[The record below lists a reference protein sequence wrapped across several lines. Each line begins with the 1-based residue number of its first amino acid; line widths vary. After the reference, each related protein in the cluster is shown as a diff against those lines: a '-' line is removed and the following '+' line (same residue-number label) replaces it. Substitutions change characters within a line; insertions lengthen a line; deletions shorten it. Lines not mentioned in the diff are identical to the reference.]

1 MPNTVSPARGAA
13 ARCGILLGAL
23 ALALTSF
30 GAAAAEGPDPDRYI
44 VKFHAGKVPH
54 GLALLRG
61 ASAEVLVEL
70 GPQDAVAARIPPQAL
85 RGLQNHP
92 SIEYIERDPPR
103 YPMAETVPYGI
114 TMVQADSAAGLAPGI
129 YTRKVCVID
138 SGYDLG
144 HEDLPGSSRAGGLNS
159 GWSNDGCGHGT
170 HVAGTIAALGG
181 NAKGVVGVIGGDK
194 VQLDII
200 KVFGDNCSWSYA
212 SNTLHA
218 ANQCEANGANVINM
232 SLGCSSSGGGPFGC
246 SSTTESNGF
255 QALYDKGVLLVAA
268 AGNDGSTRK
277 SYPASYASVISV
289 AAVDSAKVVASFSQK
304 NDAVELAAPGVAVR
318 STVPRNTGKNESL
331 AVAGA
336 GYEAIAMEG
345 SPDLTR
351 SGNLVSCGLGSSTCT
366 GATGA
371 TCLIERGGNSFA
383 EKVLNC
389 QNGGGVAAVIYNNAD
404 GLFSGTMGTAVTGI
418 PSVGISRA
426 DGLALVAGKLGSS
439 ATVSVSPGHYAYFDG
454 TSMATPHV
462 AGVAALV
469 WTHNPAWTNSQIRQ
483 ALRDSAEDLGAA
495 GKDNSYGYGL
505 VRATAAKDLLAG
517 GGGGDNGGGG
527 GDNGGGSCTLA
538 PVGAACTVAGDC
550 CSNKCTGKAGAK
562 TCK

>member
-1 MPNTVSPARGAA
+1 MPNLFFPARGAA

-23 ALALTSF
+23 ALALASF
-30 GAAAAEGPDPDRYI
+30 SAGAADGPDPDRYI

-54 GLALLRG
+54 GLAVLRG

-85 RGLQNHP
+85 KGLQHHP

-114 TMVQADSAAGLAPGI
+114 TMVQADSASGLMPGAS
-129 YTRKVCVID
+129 TRKVCVID

-144 HEDLPGSSRAGGLNS
+144 HEDLPGTARVSGLGTT
-159 GWSNDGCGHGT
+159 GWDTDGCGHGT

-181 NAKGVVGVIGGDK
+181 NGKGVVGVIGGDR
-194 VQLDII
+194 VHVYNV
-200 KVFGDNCSWSYA
+200 KVFGDNCKWSYA
-212 SNTLHA
+212 SNTLDA
-218 ANQCEANGANVINM
+218 ANQCEKVGANVINM
-232 SLGCSSSGGGPFGC
+232 SLGCTSSGGGPFGC
-246 SSTTESNGF
+246 SSSTESNGF
-255 QALYDKGVLLVAA
+255 KALYDKGILLVAA

-277 SYPASYASVISV
+277 SYPASYDSVISV

-331 AVAGA
+331 AVAGT

-351 SGNLVSCGLGSSTCT
+351 TGNLFNCGAATSACT

-371 TCLIERGGNSFA
+371 TCLIERGTNTFA

-389 QNGGGVAAVIYNNAD
+389 QAGGGVAAVIYNNAD
-404 GLFSGTMGTAVTGI
+404 GLFSGTMGTTATLI

-426 DGLALVAGKLGSS
+426 DGITLRGSTAS
-439 ATVSVSPGHYAYFDG
+439 ATVAVSPGHYAYFDG

-462 AGVAALV
+462 AGVAALI
-469 WTHNPAWTNSQIRQ
+469 WTHNPAWSNVQIRQ

-495 GKDNSYGYGL
+495 GKDNSYGFGL
-505 VRATAAKDLLAG
+505 VRAAAAKDLLAG
-517 GGGGDNGGGG
+517 SSGGGGGGG
-527 GDNGGGSCTLA
+527 GDDGSGGSCTLGA
-538 PVGAACTVAGDC
+538 VGASCSVAGDC
-550 CSNKCTGKAGAK
+550 CSNKCAGKTGAK